1 VHSPG
6 HGLAVEFALK
16 IPHSKGV
23 AMSKK
28 FHLGWFMNFT
38 PPDWETDWAS
48 PDVRNWPTGDFYVD
62 MARNLERACFDYI
75 MIEDTVMVADAYGG
89 TMEGSL
95 KNSVF
100 APKQDPVPLAVLLA
114 AKTKKLGV
122 VATMST
128 SFYPPYLLAR
138 LCSTVDSIAEG
149 RFGWNIVGSAEDR
162 AAQNFG
168 MDALA
173 EHDDRYAIA
182 DEYFEV
188 VNKLWDSWAADAVVM
203 DRETHTYADYTKVHT
218 IDFEGKYFK
227 SRGPLN
233 TVPSPQ
239 HRPTF
244 VQAGASPR
252 GRAFASRAA
261 DSIIAVGTGVEGM
274 KEYRDDIRARMT
286 EIGRNPDDCKLLFVV
301 SPTVAATESE
311 ARETV
316 ARMLE
321 TPGYV
326 EKALVGISSNTEIDF
341 STFPLDEPLPEGLT
355 TNGER
360 GSLEHFMRGDGSPGP
375 KTLRQL
381 VMERTKRGLELVG
394 TPEQVA
400 RKMGEAMEEVGGDG
414 FLIAKPGWDLN
425 RQYISSITDGLV
437 PELQRQG
444 LTRTEYT
451 KSTLRETLRE
461 F

>member
-1 VHSPG
+1 MTS
-6 HGLAVEFALK
+6 
-16 IPHSKGV
+16 
-23 AMSKK
+23 K

-38 PPDWETDWAS
+38 PPDWQSDMAS
-48 PDVRNWPTGDFYVD
+48 PDVGKWADGRFYVD

-95 KNSVF
+95 KNAVF
-100 APKQDPVPLAVLLA
+100 APKQDPVPLAVLIA
-114 AKTKKLGV
+114 ASTTRLGV

-138 LCSTVDSIAEG
+138 LASTVDSIAEG
-149 RFGWNIVGSAEDR
+149 RFGWNIVSSAEDR

-168 MDALA
+168 LDGLP
-173 EHDDRYAIA
+173 EHDERYNVA
-182 DEYFEV
+182 DEYFDL
-188 VNKLWDSWAADAVVM
+188 VNQLWDSWEPDAVVM
-203 DRETHTYADYTKVHT
+203 DRETHTYADHTKVHT
-218 IDFEGKYFK
+218 IDFDGKYFK

-261 DSIIAVGTGVEGM
+261 DSIIAVATGVEGM
-274 KEYRDDIRARMT
+274 KEYRDDIRARMAQ
-286 EIGRNPDDCKLLFVV
+286 IGRNPDDCKVLFVV
-301 SPTVAATESE
+301 SPTVAATEKE
-311 ARETV
+311 AREAL
-316 ARMLE
+316 ARLADA
-321 TPGYV
+321 PNYV

-341 STFPLDEPLPEGLT
+341 AKFPVDEPLPEGLT

-360 GSLEHFMRGDGSPGP
+360 GSLEHFMRGDGGPGP

-381 VMERTKRGLELVG
+381 VLDRATRGLELVG

-400 RKMGEAMEEVGGDG
+400 RKMGETMEAVGGDG
-414 FLIAKPGWDLN
+414 FLISKQGRDLS
-425 RQYISSITDGLV
+425 RQYISEVTDGLV
-437 PELQRQG
+437 PALQRLG
-444 LTRTEYT
+444 LARTEYT
-451 KSTLRETLRE
+451 KNTLRETLRE

>member
-1 VHSPG
+1 
-6 HGLAVEFALK
+6 
-16 IPHSKGV
+16 
-23 AMSKK
+23 MTQM

-38 PPDWETDWAS
+38 PPDWQSEWAS
-48 PDVRNWPTGDFYVD
+48 PDVKNWANGKFHVD
-62 MARNLERACFDYI
+62 MAQSMERACFDFM

-95 KNSVF
+95 KNAVF
-100 APKQDPVPLAVLLA
+100 APKQDPVPLAVMVA
-114 AKTKKLGV
+114 ANTAKMGV

-138 LCSTVDSIAEG
+138 ACSTVDSIAEG
-149 RFGWNIVGSAEDR
+149 RFGWNIVSSAEDR

-168 MDALA
+168 LEGLP
-173 EHDDRYAIA
+173 EHDERYNVAE
-182 DEYFEV
+182 EYFDV
-188 VNKLWDSWAADAVVM
+188 VNQLWDSWEPDAVVM
-203 DRETHTYADYTKVHT
+203 DRETNTFADYRKVRT

-239 HRPTF
+239 HRPAF
-244 VQAGASPR
+244 FQAGASPR
-252 GRAFASRAA
+252 GRAFAAGAA
-261 DSIIAVGTGVEGM
+261 DAIIAVGTGIEGM
-274 KEYRDDIRARMT
+274 KEYRDDIRARA
-286 EIGRNPDDCKLLFVV
+286 EAAGRNPDDIKLLFVV
-301 SPTVAATESE
+301 SPTIAATEAE
-311 ARETV
+311 AIAAHQRFGQSD
-316 ARMLE
+316 LF
-321 TPGYV
+321 V

-341 STFPLDEPLPEGLT
+341 KQFDLDEPLPEGLT

-360 GSLEHFMRGDGSPGP
+360 GSLEHFKRGDGTPGP

-381 VMERTKRGLELVG
+381 AIAASSFGLEFIG

-400 RKMGEAMEEVGGDG
+400 DQMQAVMEQVGGDG
-414 FLIAKPGWDLN
+414 FLIHRRGLTRK
-425 RQYISSITDGLV
+425 YITDICDGLV
-437 PELQRQG
+437 PELQRRG

-451 KSTLRETLRE
+451 GSTLRETLGE

>member
-1 VHSPG
+1 
-6 HGLAVEFALK
+6 
-16 IPHSKGV
+16 
-23 AMSKK
+23 MTQM

-38 PPDWETDWAS
+38 PPDWQSEWAS
-48 PDVRNWPTGDFYVD
+48 PDVKDWANGRFHVD
-62 MARNLERACFDYI
+62 MARSMERACFDFM

-95 KNSVF
+95 KNAVF
-100 APKQDPVPLAVLLA
+100 APKQDPVPLAVMVA
-114 AKTKKLGV
+114 ANTSKMGV

-138 LCSTVDSIAEG
+138 ACSTVDSIAEG
-149 RFGWNIVGSAEDR
+149 RFGWNIVSSAEDR

-168 MDALA
+168 LEGLP
-173 EHDDRYAIA
+173 EHDERYNVAE
-182 DEYFEV
+182 EYFDV
-188 VNKLWDSWAADAVVM
+188 VNQLWDSWEPDAVVM
-203 DRETHTYADYTKVHT
+203 DRDTNTFADYRKVRT
-218 IDFEGKYFK
+218 IDFDGKYFK

-239 HRPTF
+239 HRPAF
-244 VQAGASPR
+244 FQAGASPR
-252 GRAFASRAA
+252 GRAFAAGAA
-261 DSIIAVGTGVEGM
+261 DAIIAVGTGTAGM
-274 KEYRDDIRARMT
+274 KEYRDDIRARAEAAGRDPD
-286 EIGRNPDDCKLLFVV
+286 EIKLLFVV
-301 SPTVAATESE
+301 SPTVAATEAEALEQE
-311 ARETV
+311 ARIIATDSFI
-316 ARMLE
+316 
-321 TPGYV
+321 

-341 STFPLDEPLPEGLT
+341 KQFDLDEPLPEGLT

-375 KTLRQL
+375 KTLRQM
-381 VMERTKRGLELVG
+381 VMARNKRGLELVG

-400 RKMGEAMEEVGGDG
+400 QKMGEAMEEIGGDG
-414 FLIAKPGWDLN
+414 FLINKGGRDLS
-425 RQYISSITDGLV
+425 RQYITDICDGLV
-437 PELQRQG
+437 PELQRLG

>member
-1 VHSPG
+1 M
-6 HGLAVEFALK
+6 
-16 IPHSKGV
+16 
-23 AMSKK
+23 MSK

-38 PPDWETDWAS
+38 PPDWQSDMAS
-48 PDVRNWPTGDFYVD
+48 PDVAKWADGRFYVD

-95 KNSVF
+95 KNAVF
-100 APKQDPVPLAVLLA
+100 APKQDPVPLAVLIA
-114 AKTKKLGV
+114 AKTTRLGV

-138 LCSTVDSIAEG
+138 LASTVDSITEG
-149 RFGWNIVGSAEDR
+149 RFGWNIVSSAEDR

-168 MDALA
+168 MDRLA

-182 DEYFEV
+182 DEYFDV
-188 VNKLWDSWAADAVVM
+188 VNQLWDSWEPDAVVM

-218 IDFEGKYFK
+218 VDFDGKYFK

-252 GRAFASRAA
+252 GRAFASRSA
-261 DSIIAVGTGVEGM
+261 DSVIAVATGVEGM
-274 KEYRDDIRARMT
+274 KEYRDDIRARMAQ
-286 EIGRNPDDCKLLFVV
+286 IGRNPDDCKVLFGV
-301 SPTVAATESE
+301 SPTVAATEKE
-311 ARETV
+311 AREAV
-316 ARMLE
+316 ARLADA
-321 TPGYV
+321 PDFA

-341 STFPLDEPLPEGLT
+341 SKFPLDEPLPEGLT

-360 GSLEHFMRGDGSPGP
+360 GSLEHFMRGDGGPGP

-381 VMERTKRGLELVG
+381 VLDRTTRGLELVG
-394 TPEQVA
+394 TAEQVA
-400 RKMGEAMEEVGGDG
+400 CKMGEAMEAVGGDG
-414 FLIAKPGWDLN
+414 FLISRQGRDLS
-425 RQYISSITDGLV
+425 RQYISEITDGLV
-437 PELQRQG
+437 PALQRLG
-444 LTRTEYT
+444 LARTEYT
-451 KSTLRETLRE
+451 KNTLRETLRE

>member
-1 VHSPG
+1 
-6 HGLAVEFALK
+6 
-16 IPHSKGV
+16 
-23 AMSKK
+23 MTKK

-38 PPDWETDWAS
+38 PPDWESEWAS
-48 PDVRNWPTGDFYVD
+48 PDVADWANGRFHVD
-62 MARNLERACFDYI
+62 MARAMERACFDFM

-95 KNSVF
+95 KNAIF
-100 APKQDPVPLAVLLA
+100 APKQDPVPLAIQVA
-114 AKTKKLGV
+114 CNTTNLGV

-138 LCSTVDSIAEG
+138 LCSTADSIAQG
-149 RFGWNIVGSAEDR
+149 RFGWNIVSSAEDR

-168 MDALA
+168 LEGLP
-173 EHDDRYAIA
+173 EHDERYNVAE
-182 DEYFEV
+182 EYFDV
-188 VNKLWDSWAADAVVM
+188 VNQLWDSWEADAVVM
-203 DRETHTYADYTKVHT
+203 DRETHTFADFNKVHT
-218 IDFEGKYFK
+218 IDFDGKYFK

-244 VQAGASPR
+244 LQAGASPK
-252 GRAFASRAA
+252 GRQFAAGAA
-261 DSIIAVGTGVEGM
+261 DAIIAVGTGVEGM
-274 KEYRDDIRARMT
+274 KEYRDDVRARAKAS
-286 EIGRNPDDCKLLFVV
+286 GRNPDDIKLFFVV
-301 SPTVAATESE
+301 SPTIAATEAE
-311 ARETV
+311 ARAAHE
-316 ARMLE
+316 RFSSSDLF
-321 TPGYV
+321 V
-326 EKALVGISSNTEIDF
+326 EKALVAISSNTEIDF
-341 STFPLDEPLPEGLT
+341 KQFDLDQPLPADLT

-360 GSLEHFMRGDGSPGP
+360 GSLEHFMRGDGTPGP

-381 VMERTKRGLELVG
+381 AVAAASFGMEFVG

-400 RKMGEAMEEVGGDG
+400 DEMEAAINEIGGDG
-414 FLIAKPGWDLN
+414 FLLWRRGLT
-425 RQYISSITDGLV
+425 RSYIESVCDGLV
-437 PELQRQG
+437 PELQRRG